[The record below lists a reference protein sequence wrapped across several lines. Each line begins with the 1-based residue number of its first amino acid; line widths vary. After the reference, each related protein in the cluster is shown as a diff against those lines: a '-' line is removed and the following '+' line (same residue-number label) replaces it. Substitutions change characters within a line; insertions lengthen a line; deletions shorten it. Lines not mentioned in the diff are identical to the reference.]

1 MKRFVIIA
9 TVASLVACSSS
20 QADSDAPAPEQDRQ
34 NLSSTVDLG
43 VPRSEIPPPGRC
55 RVMAAGFLMRNCDG
69 IENTAPLGVRILYR
83 LDDGSRRVVVCY
95 MSTSER
101 NEIIGVD
108 LFDFNT
114 GRLIRALQKRD
125 DPPIA
130 DSCGEVVPDQPG
142 G

>member
-1 MKRFVIIA
+1 MKKLVIIA
-9 TVASLVACSSS
+9 AVSGLLGCSSS
-20 QADSDAPAPEQDRQ
+20 QSDSGTPAPEEDRQ
-34 NLSSTVDLG
+34 TLSSVVDLG
-43 VPRSEIPPPGRC
+43 VPRSQIPPPGRC
-55 RVMAAGFLMRNCDG
+55 RVMAAGFLSRSCDG
-69 IENTAPLGVRILYR
+69 IENTAPMGARILYR

-125 DPPIA
+125 DLPIA
-130 DSCGEVVPDQPG
+130 DACGEVVPD
-142 G
+142 